1 MNRTEYPNKVFDR
14 NNKSLEKKKDSTPRS
29 VAIKQVITLA
39 ILGTGFAFGMIKTAE
54 KNAKADLAAA
64 GLSAEMSS
72 DPGMIWFAAE
82 GHTSDEIRDFA
93 YNLERNRA
101 LILNN
106 NANSME
112 EMTVDLNTPMED
124 AQTDVAAEVSAEK
137 LPLEKIVE
145 GVYSFQAGQNM
156 EITSQ
161 NFIRQVRESLAGAEG
176 RVFVAVK
183 DDDYNITRIFTDSTI
198 DGYRDNYGNFYAYV
212 GDLVYVATDGQA
224 LKDILNSKG
233 INSETFGLP

>member
-1 MNRTEYPNKVFDR
+1 MNRTEYPSKVFDR
-14 NNKSLEKKKDSTPRS
+14 NKKSPEKKQQPVPRS
-29 VAIKQVITLA
+29 VAINQGLA
-39 ILGTGFAFGMIKTAE
+39 LILLGTSFAFGMIKLAE
-54 KNAKADLAAA
+54 KNAKADLVAA
-64 GLSAEMSS
+64 GVSAQMAS

-93 YNLERNRA
+93 YNSERNEA

-106 NANSME
+106 ANNME

-124 AQTDVAAEVSAEK
+124 VQNDNESEVVL

-176 RVFVAVK
+176 RIFVAVK
-183 DDDYNITRIFTDSTI
+183 DDDYNVTRIFTDSTV

>member
-1 MNRTEYPNKVFDR
+1 MNRTESQNKVFDR
-14 NNKSLEKKKDSTPRS
+14 NNKFPEKKKDLTPRS
-29 VAIKQVITLA
+29 VAIKQGITA
-39 ILGTGFAFGMIKTAE
+39 ILVGTGFIMGMFSIAE
-54 KNAKADLAAA
+54 KNAKAEVAAA
-64 GLSAEMSS
+64 GLSANMSS
-72 DPGMIWFAAE
+72 DPRVIGFALV
-82 GHTSDEIRDFA
+82 GHTPDEIRDYAF
-93 YNLERNRA
+93 NLERNEA

-106 NANSME
+106 ANNME
-112 EMTVDLNTPMED
+112 EMTVDLNAPIE
-124 AQTDVAAEVSAEK
+124 EVQNNNESEVVLAEK
-137 LPLEKIVE
+137 LPLEKIAE

-176 RVFVAVK
+176 RIFVAVK
-183 DDDYNITRIFTDSTI
+183 DDDYNVTRIFTDSTI
-198 DGYRDNYGNFYAYV
+198 DGYKDNYGNFYAYV